1 MFRWRSECMCERM
14 CKCVLFSVF
23 PLSLLSHGCLGRV

>member
-1 MFRWRSECMCERM
+1 MFRWRSECMC
-14 CKCVLFSVF
+14 KCVLFSMF